1 MFSRRSVLIVGV
13 ILVIAVNLVFLS
25 VTSTRHSS
33 FGPGRIVLTL
43 ISPFQSGVTHTIHF
57 FRSIWGHYFN
67 LVNVSKKNQELQ
79 QQLRLTLEKNHA
91 LKEVELTNTRLRSLL
106 NFKEGVARKV
116 LPAEVVGMDPSPW
129 FRSIMIDK
137 GYQHGIRKG
146 LPVVVSEGVAGQV
159 TDVAHRYA
167 KVLLIIDQNSSM
179 DALVQRTRARGIVSG
194 GEEQNCLFRYVLRKE
209 DVKIGDT
216 VVSSGLDG
224 VFPKGLRVG
233 EVSGVVKRSA
243 GIFQEVMVA
252 PYADFEKLEEVL
264 VIMNPSVVNFSKE
277 Q

>member
-25 VTSTRHSS
+25 VTSTRQSS

-43 ISPFQSGVTHTIHF
+43 VSPFQSGVTHTIHF
-57 FRSIWGHYFN
+57 FQNIWKHYFS
-67 LVNVSKKNQELQ
+67 LVNVSRDNQELQ
-79 QQLRLTLEKNHA
+79 KKLRLSLEKNHA
-91 LKEVELTNTRLRSLL
+91 LKEVELTNARLRSLL

-116 LPAEVVGMDPSPW
+116 LPAEVIGMDPSPW

-137 GYQHGIRKG
+137 GFQHGIRKG

-159 TDVAHRYA
+159 TDVANRYA

-194 GEEQNCLFRYVLRKE
+194 GEEENCLFRYVLRKE

-243 GIFQEVMVA
+243 GIFQEVMVT

-264 VIMNPSVVNFSKE
+264 VIMNPSVVDFSKK